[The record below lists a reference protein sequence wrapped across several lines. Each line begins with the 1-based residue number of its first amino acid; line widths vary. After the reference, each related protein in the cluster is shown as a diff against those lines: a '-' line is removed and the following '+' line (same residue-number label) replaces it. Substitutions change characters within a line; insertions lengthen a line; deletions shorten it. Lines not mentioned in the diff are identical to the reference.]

1 MALTPLERRKI
12 RNSVERTTNA
22 KGVQQTWTKPQIDAA
37 VEAIEA
43 RWDATSTQNAI
54 RSDIEAAAPGVFT
67 RGQKKHLVAFWLILR
82 GGRERGAL

>member
-43 RWDATSTQNAI
+43 
-54 RSDIEAAAPGVFT
+54 
-67 RGQKKHLVAFWLILR
+67 
-82 GGRERGAL
+82 